1 MTSAGIGFDGFIKI
15 PDRPLN
21 FVPAKAGETIYLGQI
36 TCRILEDGSNTGI
49 SIQPDNP
56 PQKETSLVTSP
67 FLKKTTASAPSN

>member
-36 TCRILEDGSNTGI
+36 TCRILEDGSNTGKPA
-49 SIQPDNP
+49 SPRPSPNP
-56 PQKETSLVTSP
+56 PLTTS
-67 FLKKTTASAPSN
+67 KITASAPSN

>member
-36 TCRILEDGSNTGI
+36 TCRILEDGSRTGKFGLR
-49 SIQPDNP
+49 D
-56 PQKETSLVTSP
+56 T
-67 FLKKTTASAPSN
+67 